1 MAIPALLVILCARS
15 PADHA
20 RTQIIPP
27 SPTGLGPS
35 DAPKSHASGEFCWII
50 AAMNLNQVTLPATN
64 VERSAEFY
72 RRLGFTQIVS
82 ALPRYARF
90 ECQNG
95 ATFSLHA
102 FDTVLPA
109 QTVVYFECD
118 DLDATYGRLC
128 KLGVEFNQA
137 PKDQIWLWREA
148 YLQDPDGNIIC
159 LYHAGNTRRFP
170 PWRLS
175 DDSPRL

>member
-1 MAIPALLVILCARS
+1 M
-15 PADHA
+15 
-20 RTQIIPP
+20 
-27 SPTGLGPS
+27 
-35 DAPKSHASGEFCWII
+35 

-64 VERSAEFY
+64 VERSADFY

-102 FDTVLPA
+102 FDTVLPS

-118 DLDATYGRLC
+118 DLDATYERLC
-128 KLGVEFNQA
+128 KLGIEFNQA
-137 PKDQIWLWREA
+137 SQRPDLALARGLPARSGRQYHLSVSRRA
-148 YLQDPDGNIIC
+148 YPPISALA
-159 LYHAGNTRRFP
+159 LVRRFAQT
-170 PWRLS
+170 LS
-175 DDSPRL
+175 EN

>member
-1 MAIPALLVILCARS
+1 
-15 PADHA
+15 
-20 RTQIIPP
+20 
-27 SPTGLGPS
+27 
-35 DAPKSHASGEFCWII
+35 
-50 AAMNLNQVTLPATN
+50 MNLNQVTLPATD

-90 ECQNG
+90 ECPNG

-102 FDTVLPA
+102 VESLTPSQWVI
-109 QTVVYFECD
+109 YFECD
-118 DLDATYGRLC
+118 DVDVTYQRLLA
-128 KLGVEFNQA
+128 LGIAFDQA
-137 PKDQIWLWREA
+137 PQDQIWLWRES
-148 YLQDPDGNIIC
+148 YLHDPDGNIIC

-175 DDSPRL
+175 ADSPRM

>member
-1 MAIPALLVILCARS
+1 
-15 PADHA
+15 
-20 RTQIIPP
+20 
-27 SPTGLGPS
+27 
-35 DAPKSHASGEFCWII
+35 
-50 AAMNLNQVTLPATN
+50 MNLNQVTLPATD

-90 ECQNG
+90 ECPNG

-102 FDTVLPA
+102 FASLTPS
-109 QTVVYFECD
+109 QWVVYFECD
-118 DLDATYGRLC
+118 DVDATYQRLLA
-128 KLGVEFNQA
+128 LGIAFDQA
-137 PKDQIWLWREA
+137 PQDQIWLWRES
-148 YLQDPDGNIIC
+148 YLHDPDGNIIC

-175 DDSPRL
+175 ADSPRM

>member
-1 MAIPALLVILCARS
+1 
-15 PADHA
+15 
-20 RTQIIPP
+20 
-27 SPTGLGPS
+27 
-35 DAPKSHASGEFCWII
+35 
-50 AAMNLNQVTLPATN
+50 MNLNQVTLPSSN

-72 RRLGFTQIVS
+72 RRLGFTQIVA

-90 ECQNG
+90 ECQEG

-102 FDTVLPA
+102 VERVTPS

-118 DLDATYGRLC
+118 DVDETYKRLRR
-128 KLGVEFNQA
+128 LGIEFVSD

-148 YLQDPDGNIIC
+148 YLHDPDGNIIC
-159 LYHAGNTRRFP
+159 LYHAGGTRRFP

-175 DDSPRL
+175 DETPRI

>member
-1 MAIPALLVILCARS
+1 
-15 PADHA
+15 
-20 RTQIIPP
+20 
-27 SPTGLGPS
+27 
-35 DAPKSHASGEFCWII
+35 
-50 AAMNLNQVTLPATN
+50 MNLNQVTLPSSD
-64 VERSAEFY
+64 VERSAAFY

-90 ECQNG
+90 ECQEG

-102 FDTVLPA
+102 FERVAPS

-118 DLDATYGRLC
+118 DVDATYKRLR
-128 KLGVEFNQA
+128 KLGIEFVHE

-148 YLQDPDGNIIC
+148 YLHDPDGNIIC
-159 LYHAGNTRRFP
+159 LYHAGGTRRFP

-175 DDSPRL
+175 DETPRI